1 MKLYPHAK
9 INLSLYITGRRP
21 DGYHELDTVF
31 LPVSLCDELKLE
43 KAESFSFS
51 CPGLP
56 LPAGDNLAV
65 KAWRLM
71 QEHFGIGPVR
81 MELSKRI
88 PSEAGLGGGSAD
100 AAAVLLGCQK
110 LFGLKAEQ
118 EDLVQLGR
126 QLGADV
132 PAQLFDGPTRG
143 LGTGTELSEIEG
155 AAPFFFLIV
164 KPPAGFS
171 TPAMYRRWDV
181 RREGGLSARKAAA
194 RQRILLQALKSGEAA
209 ALAACLE
216 NDFESVL
223 TEEENT
229 LLKTAR
235 EFLSQA
241 GALGSL
247 LSGSGSAVF
256 GLFADKKAQQ
266 AGAAWLREKLPDAW
280 RLFPCES
287 FGRLENEK

>member
-31 LPVSLCDELKLE
+31 LPVTLCDELELE
-43 KAESFSFS
+43 KAERFSFS

-56 LPAGDNLAV
+56 LLPQDNLAV
-65 KAWRLM
+65 KAWKLM
-71 QEHFGIGPVR
+71 RDTYGIDPVR
-81 MELSKRI
+81 MELLKQI

-100 AAAVLLGCQK
+100 AAAVLLGCRK
-110 LFGLKAEQ
+110 LFGLEAET
-118 EDLVQLGR
+118 DALVQLGR

-132 PAQLFDGPTRG
+132 PAQLFNGPTRG
-143 LGTGTELSEIEG
+143 LGTGTKLTEIKE
-155 AAPFFFLIV
+155 AASFFFLIV

-171 TPAMYRRWDV
+171 TPAMYRRWDE
-181 RREGGLSARKAAA
+181 RREGGLSAREAAA
-194 RQRILLQALKSGEAA
+194 RQRMLQQALKSGEAA

-216 NDFESVL
+216 NDFEKVL
-223 TEEENT
+223 QGGGKT
-229 LLKTAR
+229 LLEAAKGLLK
-235 EFLSQA
+235 EA

-256 GLFADKKAQQ
+256 GLFDSESVRDTAKDI
-266 AGAAWLREKLPDAW
+266 LETKLPEGW
-280 RLFPCES
+280 KLFACES
-287 FGRLENEK
+287 YGRLENEE